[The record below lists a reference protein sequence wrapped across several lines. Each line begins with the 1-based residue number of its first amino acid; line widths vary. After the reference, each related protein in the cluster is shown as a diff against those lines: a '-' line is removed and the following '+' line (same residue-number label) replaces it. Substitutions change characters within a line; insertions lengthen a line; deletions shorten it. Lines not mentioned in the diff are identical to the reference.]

1 MDQDELV
8 NKRVARIAR
17 DQGSSVAEVNAA
29 LDRHPIEL
37 DRDKYLR
44 RTLALEL
51 HKLDELEE
59 AFHSKAILNR
69 DVAAGAL
76 LVKIYERRATLLG
89 LNPPTGHAVA
99 IIQNPPADQPNSFD
113 RIRAAVDQLMHDDKS
128 GEPAKPDDD
137 DKLN

>member
-8 NKRVARIAR
+8 NKRVVRIAR
-17 DQGSSVAEVNAA
+17 DHGSSVAEVNAA

-44 RTLALEL
+44 RTLAMEL

-76 LVKIYERRATLLG
+76 LVKIYERRALLS
-89 LNPPTGHAVA
+89 AC
-99 IIQNPPADQPNSFD
+99 
-113 RIRAAVDQLMHDDKS
+113 
-128 GEPAKPDDD
+128 
-137 DKLN
+137 